1 MWRTPVRFG
10 HRGPASSGANSIP
23 PGLKARNITAWPEG
37 LGKMPAQ
44 ITQRCKRATSQP
56 RQHFTRSAEHCSA
69 PRIWPAF
76 AEISKSGCPPHIKC
90 SPAIICQDAHPSR
103 QRLGLRQP
111 PGAFPSPTHNLPP
124 LADRNLKPATS
135 RSANF
140 RSLQRTN
147 RRGRQNVKSRNQQ
160 TTTAPDDRSPAP
172 LRPFCPLR
180 LVARPARTCRK
191 NPLIC
196 RRRREEA
203 VFRLPAKVFEISVF
217 SAAKSR
223 FAPDG
228 RPGSDYPEGIASSSP

>member
-1 MWRTPVRFG
+1 
-10 HRGPASSGANSIP
+10 
-23 PGLKARNITAWPEG
+23 
-37 LGKMPAQ
+37 MPAK

-76 AEISKSGCPPHIKC
+76 AEISERGCPLAHQPPLTIV
-90 SPAIICQDAHPSR
+90 CQDAHPSR

-124 LADRNLKPATS
+124 LAVRNLKPATS

-160 TTTAPDDRSPAP
+160 PTTAPDDRSPAP

-191 NPLIC
+191 NPVIC
-196 RRRREEA
+196 RRRREETQN
-203 VFRLPAKVFEISVF
+203 FHLKTHDWLIPTTNEPPATILTGARSI
-217 SAAKSR
+217 
-223 FAPDG
+223 APQG
-228 RPGSDYPEGIASSSP
+228 RPAIQAERCSVP